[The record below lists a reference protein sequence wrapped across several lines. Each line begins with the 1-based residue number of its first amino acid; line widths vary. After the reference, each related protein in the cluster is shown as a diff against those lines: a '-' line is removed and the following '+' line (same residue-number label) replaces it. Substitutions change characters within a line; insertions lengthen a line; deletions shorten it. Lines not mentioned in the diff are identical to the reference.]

1 MTTSATFA
9 VFSVGACL
17 VQRLTTIYVTAPGST
32 GKMLENGTV
41 ITPKILSK
49 AVIIPTAAEAAAPF
63 VVPRFQMMPPSSGT
77 SVPESIMV

>member
-1 MTTSATFA
+1 
-9 VFSVGACL
+9 
-17 VQRLTTIYVTAPGST
+17 
-32 GKMLENGTV
+32 MLENGTV